1 MNLSLFSAATMLSL
15 TGVLKIIAEIL
26 NAGVAITAIAL
37 AMYALSFDFRDN
49 IARTF
54 VIILAL
60 VAIVFSSD
68 TIANISNSPAI
79 IQAWL
84 QLRWSAMAFL
94 PAAYFYFSDALLT
107 ITGRPSRG
115 RRTLLVRVFMLISLV
130 WAVLIPLRITVG
142 AIAPDANPVAYLI
155 TGPVSVAFGGY
166 YLGVLALSF
175 YNLARAV
182 LRSNTTTTRR
192 RLFYLFIGASA
203 PAVTCVLFL
212 FHGSALF
219 ARNPDFFWLLTILGA
234 VLTGVSLVV
243 IAYVVSF
250 FGLSW
255 TDRAIKSRLFRWLM
269 RGPFVAMMV
278 LGATTVVRRY
288 GLTLGNPYIPYVP
301 VVMVGTVLI
310 LEYFITLLAPRLEKT
325 LFFGADREDLSL
337 IRTLEERM
345 LTEKDL
351 DQFLE
356 IIAASICDQL
366 QVRGAFIAV
375 VENGS
380 VNYFIHAGDRHIMD
394 KLPETS
400 ELIRAVQPEQQS
412 PREMVTLGSFRLIP
426 LAYQQDIEQTRLF
439 GVCGFPDGSA
449 DAFLPEQ
456 LAAVRLL
463 ADRATLALK
472 DRALQLQVLNSLS
485 VLQPEVD
492 YIQELIASSSY
503 NQKGIYRN
511 GSSQVPGEF
520 TDWVKDALTHYWGGP
535 KLTNNPLLNLRLV
548 ETTSENYDGSK
559 TNALRAVLKQAI
571 DQSKP
576 EGDRK
581 FTSDWILYNIL
592 DLKFIQGE
600 KVREVAR
607 KLAMSEA
614 DLYRKQRIALENIA
628 RIVMRQE
635 AELSGKDKHAE
646 SEADAET
653 VGPEELL

>member
-1 MNLSLFSAATMLSL
+1 MLTL
-15 TGVLKIIAEIL
+15 TGVLKIIAQIL

-37 AMYALSFDFRDN
+37 VMYALSFNFRDVV
-49 IARTF
+49 ARTF

-60 VAIVFSSD
+60 VAVVFSSD
-68 TIANISNSPAI
+68 TIANISNSSAI

-84 QLRWSAMAFL
+84 QLRWAGIAFL

-107 ITGRPSRG
+107 LTGKPSRG
-115 RRTLLVRVFMLISLV
+115 RRTWLVRIFMLVSFV
-130 WAVLIPLRITVG
+130 WAVLIPLRVTVG
-142 AIAPDANPVAYLI
+142 PLSQDTAPVAYL
-155 TGPVSVAFGGY
+155 TTNPFTFVFGVY
-166 YLGVLALSF
+166 YLAVFGLSF

-219 ARNPDFFWLLTILGA
+219 TRNPDFFWLLTILGA
-234 VLTGVSLVV
+234 IITGVALIVM
-243 IAYVVSF
+243 AYVVSF

-269 RGPFVAMMV
+269 RGPFVAMTV

-288 GLTLGNPYIPYVP
+288 GLALGDPYIPYVP
-301 VVMVGTVLI
+301 VVMVGTVLV
-310 LEYFITLLAPRLEKT
+310 LEYFITLLAPRLENT
-325 LFFGADREDLSL
+325 IFFGADREDLSL

-375 VENGS
+375 LENGS
-380 VNYFIHAGDRHIMD
+380 VNYIIHAGDRHILD

-400 ELIRAVQPEQQS
+400 ELIRAVQPGGQIS
-412 PREMVTLGSFRLIP
+412 REPVVLGSFRLIP
-426 LAYQQDIEQTRLF
+426 LAYQVDMEQTRLF
-439 GVCGFPDGSA
+439 GVCGFPDGTA
-449 DAFLPEQ
+449 EAFLPEQ
-456 LAAVRLL
+456 MTAVNLL

-472 DRALQLQVLNSLS
+472 DRALQLHVLNSLS

-503 NQKGIYRN
+503 NQKSIYRN
-511 GSSQVPGEF
+511 GSAQVPGEF

-535 KLTNNPLLNLRLV
+535 KLTNNPLLNLPLV
-548 ETTSENYDGSK
+548 KAASENFDGSK
-559 TNALRAVLKQAI
+559 TNALRSVLKQAI
-571 DQSKP
+571 EQSKP
-576 EGDRK
+576 EGERK

-614 DLYRKQRIALENIA
+614 DLYRKQRVALENIA
-628 RIVMRQE
+628 RIILRQE
-635 AELSGKDKHAE
+635 AEITAHENQPVSGSDIPE
-646 SEADAET
+646 NE
-653 VGPEELL
+653 VGNTL

>member
-1 MNLSLFSAATMLSL
+1 MLTL
-15 TGVLKIIAEIL
+15 TGVLKITAQIL

-37 AMYALSFDFRDN
+37 AMYALSFNFRDSV
-49 IARTF
+49 ARTF
-54 VIILAL
+54 MIILAL
-60 VAIVFSSD
+60 VAVVFSSD
-68 TIANISNSPAI
+68 TIANISNSSAI
-79 IQAWL
+79 IQVWL
-84 QLRWSAMAFL
+84 QLRWAGVAFL

-107 ITGRPSRG
+107 LTGRPSRG
-115 RRTLLVRVFMLISLV
+115 RRTWLVRIFLLISLV
-130 WAVLIPLRITVG
+130 WAILIPLRITAGTISPVQV
-142 AIAPDANPVAYLI
+142 PVAYLTTSPI
-155 TGPVSVAFGGY
+155 TFIFGAY
-166 YLGVLALSF
+166 YLAVIGLSF

-234 VLTGVSLVV
+234 IVTGVALIV

-288 GLTLGNPYIPYVP
+288 GLALGDPYIPYVP
-301 VVMVGTVLI
+301 VVMVGTVLV
-310 LEYFITLLAPRLEKT
+310 LEYFITLLAPRLEKA
-325 LFFGADREDLSL
+325 LFFEADREDLSL

-375 VENGS
+375 LENGS
-380 VNYFIHAGDRHIMD
+380 IDYIIHAGDRHILD

-400 ELIRAVQPEQQS
+400 ELIRAVQQS
-412 PREMVTLGSFRLIP
+412 SREPVSLGSFRLIP
-426 LAYQQDIEQTRLF
+426 LVYQVDIEQTRLF
-439 GVCGFPDGSA
+439 GVCGFPDGA
-449 DAFLPEQ
+449 VDAFLPEQ
-456 LAAVRLL
+456 MTAVSLL

-472 DRALQLQVLNSLS
+472 DRALQMQVLNSLS

-492 YIQELIASSSY
+492 YIQELIANSSY
-503 NQKGIYRN
+503 NQKSIYRN
-511 GSSQVPGEF
+511 GSAQVPGEF

-535 KLTNNPLLNLRLV
+535 KLTNNPLLNLQLV
-548 ETTSENYDGSK
+548 QSASENYDGSK

-571 DQSKP
+571 EQSKP

-614 DLYRKQRIALENIA
+614 DLYRKQRVALENIA
-628 RIVMRQE
+628 RIIMRQE
-635 AELSGKDKHAE
+635 AEIPVPDSQTTSEPGVPE
-646 SEADAET
+646 S
-653 VGPEELL
+653 VS

>member
-1 MNLSLFSAATMLSL
+1 MLTL
-15 TGVLKIIAEIL
+15 TGVLKITAQIL
-26 NAGVAITAIAL
+26 NAGVAITTIAL
-37 AMYALSFDFRDN
+37 AMYALSFNFRDSV
-49 IARTF
+49 ARTF
-54 VIILAL
+54 MIILAL
-60 VAIVFSSD
+60 VAVVFSSD
-68 TIANISNSPAI
+68 TIANISNSSAI
-79 IQAWL
+79 IQVWL
-84 QLRWSAMAFL
+84 QLRWAGVAFL

-107 ITGRPSRG
+107 LTGRPSRG
-115 RRTLLVRVFMLISLV
+115 RRTWLVRIFLLISLV
-130 WAVLIPLRITVG
+130 WAILIPLRITAGTISPVQV
-142 AIAPDANPVAYLI
+142 PVAYLTTSPI
-155 TGPVSVAFGGY
+155 TFIFGAY
-166 YLGVLALSF
+166 YLAVIGLSF

-234 VLTGVSLVV
+234 IVTGVALIV

-288 GLTLGNPYIPYVP
+288 GLALGDPYIPYVP
-301 VVMVGTVLI
+301 VVMVGTVLV
-310 LEYFITLLAPRLEKT
+310 LEYFITLLAPRLEKA
-325 LFFGADREDLSL
+325 LFFEADREDLSL

-375 VENGS
+375 LENGS
-380 VNYFIHAGDRHIMD
+380 IDYIIHAGDRHILD

-400 ELIRAVQPEQQS
+400 ELIRAVQQS
-412 PREMVTLGSFRLIP
+412 SREPVSLGSFRLIP
-426 LAYQQDIEQTRLF
+426 LVYQVDIEQTRLF
-439 GVCGFPDGSA
+439 GVCGFPDGA
-449 DAFLPEQ
+449 VDAFLPEQ
-456 LAAVRLL
+456 MTAVSLL

-472 DRALQLQVLNSLS
+472 DRALQMQVLNSLS

-503 NQKGIYRN
+503 NQKSIYRN
-511 GSSQVPGEF
+511 GSAQVPGEF

-535 KLTNNPLLNLRLV
+535 KLTNNPLLNLQLV
-548 ETTSENYDGSK
+548 QSASENYDGSK

-571 DQSKP
+571 EQSKP

-614 DLYRKQRIALENIA
+614 DLYRKQRVALENIA
-628 RIVMRQE
+628 RIIMRQE
-635 AELSGKDKHAE
+635 AEIPVPDSQTTSEPGVPE
-646 SEADAET
+646 S
-653 VGPEELL
+653 VS

>member
-1 MNLSLFSAATMLSL
+1 MLTL
-15 TGVLKIIAEIL
+15 TGVLKITAQIL

-37 AMYALSFDFRDN
+37 AMYALSFNFRDSV
-49 IARTF
+49 ARTF
-54 VIILAL
+54 MIILAL
-60 VAIVFSSD
+60 VAVVFSSD
-68 TIANISNSPAI
+68 TIANISNSSAI
-79 IQAWL
+79 IQVWL
-84 QLRWSAMAFL
+84 QLRWAGVAFL

-107 ITGRPSRG
+107 LTGRPSRG
-115 RRTLLVRVFMLISLV
+115 RRTWLVRIFLLISLV
-130 WAVLIPLRITVG
+130 WAILIPLRITAGTISPVQ
-142 AIAPDANPVAYLI
+142 APVAYLTTSPI
-155 TGPVSVAFGGY
+155 TFIFGAY
-166 YLGVLALSF
+166 YLAVIGLSF

-234 VLTGVSLVV
+234 IVTGVALIV

-288 GLTLGNPYIPYVP
+288 GLALGDPYIPYVP
-301 VVMVGTVLI
+301 VVMVGTVLV
-310 LEYFITLLAPRLEKT
+310 LEYFITLLAPRLEKA
-325 LFFGADREDLSL
+325 LFFEADREDLSL

-375 VENGS
+375 LENGS
-380 VNYFIHAGDRHIMD
+380 IDYIIHAGDRHILD

-400 ELIRAVQPEQQS
+400 ELIRAVQQS
-412 PREMVTLGSFRLIP
+412 SREPVSLGSFRLIP
-426 LAYQQDIEQTRLF
+426 LVYQVDIEQTRLF
-439 GVCGFPDGSA
+439 GVCGFPDGA
-449 DAFLPEQ
+449 VDAFLPEQ
-456 LAAVRLL
+456 MTAVSLL

-472 DRALQLQVLNSLS
+472 DRALQMQVLNSLS

-503 NQKGIYRN
+503 NQKSIYRN
-511 GSSQVPGEF
+511 GSAQVPGEF

-535 KLTNNPLLNLRLV
+535 KLTNNPLLNLQLV
-548 ETTSENYDGSK
+548 QSASENYDGSK

-571 DQSKP
+571 EQSKP

-614 DLYRKQRIALENIA
+614 DLYRKQRVALENIA
-628 RIVMRQE
+628 RIIMRQE
-635 AELSGKDKHAE
+635 AEIPVPDSQTTSEPGVPE
-646 SEADAET
+646 S
-653 VGPEELL
+653 VS

>member
-1 MNLSLFSAATMLSL
+1 MLTL
-15 TGVLKIIAEIL
+15 TGVLKITAQIL

-37 AMYALSFDFRDN
+37 AMYALSFNFRDSV
-49 IARTF
+49 ARTF
-54 VIILAL
+54 MIILAL
-60 VAIVFSSD
+60 VAVVFSSD
-68 TIANISNSPAI
+68 TIANISNSSAI
-79 IQAWL
+79 IQVWL
-84 QLRWSAMAFL
+84 QLRWAGVAFL

-107 ITGRPSRG
+107 LTGRPSRG
-115 RRTLLVRVFMLISLV
+115 RRTWLVRIFLLISLV
-130 WAVLIPLRITVG
+130 WAILIPLRITAGTISPVQAPVPYLTTNPITFIFG
-142 AIAPDANPVAYLI
+142 A
-155 TGPVSVAFGGY
+155 Y
-166 YLGVLALSF
+166 YLAVIGLSF

-234 VLTGVSLVV
+234 IVTGVALIV

-288 GLTLGNPYIPYVP
+288 GLALGDPYIPYVP
-301 VVMVGTVLI
+301 VVMVGTVLV
-310 LEYFITLLAPRLEKT
+310 LEYFITLLAPRLEKA
-325 LFFGADREDLSL
+325 LFFEADREDLSL

-375 VENGS
+375 LENGS
-380 VNYFIHAGDRHIMD
+380 IDYIIHAGDRHILD

-400 ELIRAVQPEQQS
+400 ELIRAVQQS
-412 PREMVTLGSFRLIP
+412 SREPVSLGSFRLIP
-426 LAYQQDIEQTRLF
+426 LVYQVDIEQTRLF
-439 GVCGFPDGSA
+439 GVCGFPDGA
-449 DAFLPEQ
+449 VDAFLPEQ
-456 LAAVRLL
+456 ITAVSLL

-472 DRALQLQVLNSLS
+472 DRALQMQVLNSLS

-492 YIQELIASSSY
+492 YIQELIANSSY
-503 NQKGIYRN
+503 NQKSIYRN
-511 GSSQVPGEF
+511 GSAQVPGEF

-535 KLTNNPLLNLRLV
+535 KLTNNPLLNLQLV
-548 ETTSENYDGSK
+548 QSASENYDGSK

-571 DQSKP
+571 EQSKP

-614 DLYRKQRIALENIA
+614 DLYRKQRVALENIA
-628 RIVMRQE
+628 RIIMRQE
-635 AELSGKDKHAE
+635 AEIPVPDSQTTSEPGVPE
-646 SEADAET
+646 S
-653 VGPEELL
+653 VS

>member
-1 MNLSLFSAATMLSL
+1 MLTL
-15 TGVLKIIAEIL
+15 TGVLKITAQIL

-37 AMYALSFDFRDN
+37 AMYALSFNFRDSV
-49 IARTF
+49 ARTF
-54 VIILAL
+54 MIILAL
-60 VAIVFSSD
+60 VAVVFSSD
-68 TIANISNSPAI
+68 TIANISNSSAI
-79 IQAWL
+79 IQVWL
-84 QLRWSAMAFL
+84 QLRWAGVAFL

-107 ITGRPSRG
+107 LTGRPSRG
-115 RRTLLVRVFMLISLV
+115 RRTWLVRIFLLISLV
-130 WAVLIPLRITVG
+130 WAILIPLRITAGTISPVQAPVPYLTTSPITFIFG
-142 AIAPDANPVAYLI
+142 A
-155 TGPVSVAFGGY
+155 Y
-166 YLGVLALSF
+166 YLAVIGLSF

-234 VLTGVSLVV
+234 IVTGVALIV

-288 GLTLGNPYIPYVP
+288 GLALGDPYIPYVP
-301 VVMVGTVLI
+301 VVMVGTVLV
-310 LEYFITLLAPRLEKT
+310 LEYFITLLAPRLEKA
-325 LFFGADREDLSL
+325 LFFEADREDLSL

-375 VENGS
+375 LENGS
-380 VNYFIHAGDRHIMD
+380 IDYIIHAGDRHILD

-400 ELIRAVQPEQQS
+400 ELIRAVQQS
-412 PREMVTLGSFRLIP
+412 SREPVSLGSFRLIP
-426 LAYQQDIEQTRLF
+426 LVYQVDIEQTRLF
-439 GVCGFPDGSA
+439 GVCGFPDGA
-449 DAFLPEQ
+449 VDAFLPEQ
-456 LAAVRLL
+456 MTAVSLL

-472 DRALQLQVLNSLS
+472 DRALQMQVLNSLS

-492 YIQELIASSSY
+492 YIQELIANSSY
-503 NQKGIYRN
+503 NQKSIYRN
-511 GSSQVPGEF
+511 GSAQVPGEF

-535 KLTNNPLLNLRLV
+535 KLTNNPLLNLQLV
-548 ETTSENYDGSK
+548 QSASENYDGSK

-571 DQSKP
+571 EQSKP

-614 DLYRKQRIALENIA
+614 DLYRKQRVALENIA
-628 RIVMRQE
+628 RIIMRQE
-635 AELSGKDKHAE
+635 AEIPVPDSQTTSEPGVPE
-646 SEADAET
+646 S
-653 VGPEELL
+653 VS

>member
-1 MNLSLFSAATMLSL
+1 MLTL
-15 TGVLKIIAEIL
+15 TGVLKITAQIL

-37 AMYALSFDFRDN
+37 AMYALSFNFRDSV
-49 IARTF
+49 ARTF
-54 VIILAL
+54 MIILAL
-60 VAIVFSSD
+60 VAVVFSSD
-68 TIANISNSPAI
+68 TIANISNSSAI
-79 IQAWL
+79 IQVWL
-84 QLRWSAMAFL
+84 QLRWAGVAFL

-107 ITGRPSRG
+107 LTGRPSRG
-115 RRTLLVRVFMLISLV
+115 RRTWLVRIFLLISLV
-130 WAVLIPLRITVG
+130 WAILIPLRITAGTISPVQAPVPYLTTNPITFIFG
-142 AIAPDANPVAYLI
+142 A
-155 TGPVSVAFGGY
+155 Y
-166 YLGVLALSF
+166 YLAVIGLSF

-234 VLTGVSLVV
+234 IVTGVALIV

-288 GLTLGNPYIPYVP
+288 GLALGDPYIPYVP
-301 VVMVGTVLI
+301 VVMVGTVLV
-310 LEYFITLLAPRLEKT
+310 LEYFITLLAPRLEKA
-325 LFFGADREDLSL
+325 LFFEADREDLSL

-375 VENGS
+375 LENGS
-380 VNYFIHAGDRHIMD
+380 IDYIIHAGDRHILD

-400 ELIRAVQPEQQS
+400 ELIRAVQQS
-412 PREMVTLGSFRLIP
+412 SREPVSLGSFRLIP
-426 LAYQQDIEQTRLF
+426 LVYQVDIEQTRLF
-439 GVCGFPDGSA
+439 GVCGFPDGA
-449 DAFLPEQ
+449 VDAFLPEQ
-456 LAAVRLL
+456 MTAVSLL

-472 DRALQLQVLNSLS
+472 DRALQMQVLNSLS

-503 NQKGIYRN
+503 NQKSIYRN
-511 GSSQVPGEF
+511 GSAQVPGEF

-535 KLTNNPLLNLRLV
+535 KLTNNPLLNLQLV
-548 ETTSENYDGSK
+548 QSASENYDGSK

-571 DQSKP
+571 EQSKP

-614 DLYRKQRIALENIA
+614 DLYRKQRVALENIA
-628 RIVMRQE
+628 RIIMRQE
-635 AELSGKDKHAE
+635 AEIPVPYSQTTSEPGVPE
-646 SEADAET
+646 S
-653 VGPEELL
+653 VS

>member
-1 MNLSLFSAATMLSL
+1 MLTL
-15 TGVLKIIAEIL
+15 TGVLKITAQIL

-37 AMYALSFDFRDN
+37 AMYALSFNFRDSV
-49 IARTF
+49 ARTF
-54 VIILAL
+54 MIILAL
-60 VAIVFSSD
+60 VAVVFSSD
-68 TIANISNSPAI
+68 TIANISNSSAI
-79 IQAWL
+79 IQVWL
-84 QLRWSAMAFL
+84 QLRWAGVAFL

-107 ITGRPSRG
+107 LTGRPSRG
-115 RRTLLVRVFMLISLV
+115 RRTWLVRIFLLISLV
-130 WAVLIPLRITVG
+130 WAILIPLRITAGTISPVQV
-142 AIAPDANPVAYLI
+142 PVAYLTTNPI
-155 TGPVSVAFGGY
+155 TFIFGAY
-166 YLGVLALSF
+166 YLAVIGLSF

-234 VLTGVSLVV
+234 IVTGVALIV

-288 GLTLGNPYIPYVP
+288 GLALGDPYIPYVP
-301 VVMVGTVLI
+301 VVMVGTVLV
-310 LEYFITLLAPRLEKT
+310 LEYFITLLAPRLEKA
-325 LFFGADREDLSL
+325 LFFEADREDLSL

-375 VENGS
+375 LENGS
-380 VNYFIHAGDRHIMD
+380 IDYIIHAGDRHILD

-400 ELIRAVQPEQQS
+400 ELIRAVQQS
-412 PREMVTLGSFRLIP
+412 SREPVSLGSFRLIP
-426 LAYQQDIEQTRLF
+426 LVYQVDIEQTRLF
-439 GVCGFPDGSA
+439 GVCGFPDGA
-449 DAFLPEQ
+449 VDAFLPEQ
-456 LAAVRLL
+456 MTAVSLL

-472 DRALQLQVLNSLS
+472 DRALQMQVLNSLS

-503 NQKGIYRN
+503 NQKSIYRN
-511 GSSQVPGEF
+511 GSAQVPGEF

-535 KLTNNPLLNLRLV
+535 KLTNNPLLNLQLV
-548 ETTSENYDGSK
+548 QSASENYDGSK

-571 DQSKP
+571 EQSKP

-614 DLYRKQRIALENIA
+614 DLYRKQRVALENIA
-628 RIVMRQE
+628 RIIMRQE
-635 AELSGKDKHAE
+635 AEIPVPDSQTTSEPGVPE
-646 SEADAET
+646 S
-653 VGPEELL
+653 VS

>member
-1 MNLSLFSAATMLSL
+1 MLTL
-15 TGVLKIIAEIL
+15 TGVLKITAQIL

-37 AMYALSFDFRDN
+37 AMYALSFNFRDSV
-49 IARTF
+49 ARTF
-54 VIILAL
+54 MIILAL
-60 VAIVFSSD
+60 VAVVFSSD
-68 TIANISNSPAI
+68 TIANISNSSAI
-79 IQAWL
+79 IQVWL
-84 QLRWSAMAFL
+84 QLRWAGVAFL

-107 ITGRPSRG
+107 LTGRPSRG
-115 RRTLLVRVFMLISLV
+115 RRTWLVRIFLLISLV
-130 WAVLIPLRITVG
+130 WAILIPLRITAGTISPVQV
-142 AIAPDANPVAYLI
+142 PVAYLTTSPI
-155 TGPVSVAFGGY
+155 TFIFGAY
-166 YLGVLALSF
+166 YLAVIGLSF

-234 VLTGVSLVV
+234 IVTGVALIV

-288 GLTLGNPYIPYVP
+288 GLALGDPYIPYVP
-301 VVMVGTVLI
+301 VVMVGTVLV
-310 LEYFITLLAPRLEKT
+310 LEYFITLLAPRLEKA
-325 LFFGADREDLSL
+325 LFFEADREDLSL

-375 VENGS
+375 LENGS
-380 VNYFIHAGDRHIMD
+380 IDYIIHAGDRHILD

-400 ELIRAVQPEQQS
+400 ELIRAVQQS
-412 PREMVTLGSFRLIP
+412 SREPVSLGSFRLIP
-426 LAYQQDIEQTRLF
+426 LVYQVDIEQTRLF
-439 GVCGFPDGSA
+439 GVCGFPDGA
-449 DAFLPEQ
+449 VDAFLPEQ
-456 LAAVRLL
+456 MTAVSLL

-472 DRALQLQVLNSLS
+472 DRALQMQVLNSLS

-492 YIQELIASSSY
+492 YIQELIANSSY
-503 NQKGIYRN
+503 NQKSIYRN
-511 GSSQVPGEF
+511 GSAQVPGEF
-520 TDWVKDALTHYWGGP
+520 TDWVKDALTHYWGGA
-535 KLTNNPLLNLRLV
+535 KLTNTPLLNLQLV
-548 ETTSENYDGSK
+548 QSASENYDGSK

-571 DQSKP
+571 EQSKP

-614 DLYRKQRIALENIA
+614 DLYRKQRVALENIA
-628 RIVMRQE
+628 RIIMRQE
-635 AELSGKDKHAE
+635 AEIPVPDSQTTSEPGVPE
-646 SEADAET
+646 S
-653 VGPEELL
+653 VS

>member
-1 MNLSLFSAATMLSL
+1 M
-15 TGVLKIIAEIL
+15 
-26 NAGVAITAIAL
+26 
-37 AMYALSFDFRDN
+37 
-49 IARTF
+49 
-54 VIILAL
+54 IILAL
-60 VAIVFSSD
+60 VAVVFSSD
-68 TIANISNSPAI
+68 TIANISNSSAI
-79 IQAWL
+79 IQVWL
-84 QLRWSAMAFL
+84 QLRWAGVAFL

-107 ITGRPSRG
+107 LTGRPSRG
-115 RRTLLVRVFMLISLV
+115 RRTWLVRIFLLISLV
-130 WAVLIPLRITVG
+130 WAILIPLRITAGTISPVQV
-142 AIAPDANPVAYLI
+142 PVAYLTTSPI
-155 TGPVSVAFGGY
+155 TFIFGAY
-166 YLGVLALSF
+166 YLAVIGLSF

-234 VLTGVSLVV
+234 IVTGVALIV

-288 GLTLGNPYIPYVP
+288 GLALGDPYIPYVP
-301 VVMVGTVLI
+301 VVMVGTVLV
-310 LEYFITLLAPRLEKT
+310 LEYFITLLAPRLEKA
-325 LFFGADREDLSL
+325 LFFEADREDLSL

-375 VENGS
+375 LENGS
-380 VNYFIHAGDRHIMD
+380 IDYIIHAGDRHILD

-400 ELIRAVQPEQQS
+400 ELIRAVQQS
-412 PREMVTLGSFRLIP
+412 SREPVSLGSFRLIP
-426 LAYQQDIEQTRLF
+426 LVYQVDIEQTRLF
-439 GVCGFPDGSA
+439 GVCGFPDGA
-449 DAFLPEQ
+449 VDAFLPEQ
-456 LAAVRLL
+456 MTAVSLL

-472 DRALQLQVLNSLS
+472 DRALQMQVLNSLS

-492 YIQELIASSSY
+492 YIQELIANSSY
-503 NQKGIYRN
+503 NQKSIYRN
-511 GSSQVPGEF
+511 GSAQVPGEF

-535 KLTNNPLLNLRLV
+535 KLTNNPLLNLQLV
-548 ETTSENYDGSK
+548 QSASENYDGSK

-571 DQSKP
+571 EQSKP

-614 DLYRKQRIALENIA
+614 DLYRKQRVALENIA
-628 RIVMRQE
+628 RIIMRQE
-635 AELSGKDKHAE
+635 AEIPVPDSQTTSEPGVPE
-646 SEADAET
+646 S
-653 VGPEELL
+653 VS

>member
-1 MNLSLFSAATMLSL
+1 MLTL
-15 TGVLKIIAEIL
+15 TGVLKITAQIL

-37 AMYALSFDFRDN
+37 AMYALSFNFRDSV
-49 IARTF
+49 ARTF
-54 VIILAL
+54 MIILAL
-60 VAIVFSSD
+60 VAVVFSSD
-68 TIANISNSPAI
+68 TIANISNSSAI
-79 IQAWL
+79 IQVWL
-84 QLRWSAMAFL
+84 QLRWAGVAFL

-107 ITGRPSRG
+107 LTGRPSRG
-115 RRTLLVRVFMLISLV
+115 RRTWLVRIFLLISLV
-130 WAVLIPLRITVG
+130 WAILIPLRITAGTISPVQ
-142 AIAPDANPVAYLI
+142 APVAYLTTSPI
-155 TGPVSVAFGGY
+155 TFIFGAY
-166 YLGVLALSF
+166 YLAVIGLSF

-234 VLTGVSLVV
+234 IVTGVALIV

-288 GLTLGNPYIPYVP
+288 GLALGDPYIPYVP
-301 VVMVGTVLI
+301 VVMVGTVLV
-310 LEYFITLLAPRLEKT
+310 LEYFITLLAPRLEKA
-325 LFFGADREDLSL
+325 LFFEADREDLSL

-375 VENGS
+375 LENGS
-380 VNYFIHAGDRHIMD
+380 IDYIIHAGDRHILD

-400 ELIRAVQPEQQS
+400 ELIRAVQQS
-412 PREMVTLGSFRLIP
+412 SREPVSLGSFRLIP
-426 LAYQQDIEQTRLF
+426 LVYQVDIEQTRLF
-439 GVCGFPDGSA
+439 GVCGFPDGA
-449 DAFLPEQ
+449 VDAFLPEQ
-456 LAAVRLL
+456 MTAVSLL

-472 DRALQLQVLNSLS
+472 DRALQMQVLNSLS

-492 YIQELIASSSY
+492 YIQELIANSSY
-503 NQKGIYRN
+503 NQKSIYRN
-511 GSSQVPGEF
+511 GSAQVPGEF

-535 KLTNNPLLNLRLV
+535 KLTNNPLLNLQLV
-548 ETTSENYDGSK
+548 QSASENYDGSK

-571 DQSKP
+571 EQSKP

-614 DLYRKQRIALENIA
+614 DLYRKQRVALENIA
-628 RIVMRQE
+628 RIIMRQE
-635 AELSGKDKHAE
+635 AEIPVPDSQTTSEPGVPE
-646 SEADAET
+646 S
-653 VGPEELL
+653 VS

>member
-1 MNLSLFSAATMLSL
+1 MLTL
-15 TGVLKIIAEIL
+15 TGVLKITAQIL
-26 NAGVAITAIAL
+26 NAGVAITTIAL
-37 AMYALSFDFRDN
+37 AMYALSFNFRDSV
-49 IARTF
+49 ARTF
-54 VIILAL
+54 MIILAL
-60 VAIVFSSD
+60 VAVVFSSD
-68 TIANISNSPAI
+68 TIANISNSSAI
-79 IQAWL
+79 IQVWL
-84 QLRWSAMAFL
+84 QLRWAGVAFL

-107 ITGRPSRG
+107 LTGRPSRG
-115 RRTLLVRVFMLISLV
+115 RRTWLVRIFLLISLV
-130 WAVLIPLRITVG
+130 WAILIPLRITAGTISPVQV
-142 AIAPDANPVAYLI
+142 PVAYLTTSPI
-155 TGPVSVAFGGY
+155 TFIFGAY
-166 YLGVLALSF
+166 YLAVIGLSF

-234 VLTGVSLVV
+234 IVTGVALIV

-288 GLTLGNPYIPYVP
+288 GLALGDPYIPYVP
-301 VVMVGTVLI
+301 VVMVGTVLV
-310 LEYFITLLAPRLEKT
+310 LEYFITLLAPRLEKA
-325 LFFGADREDLSL
+325 LFFEADREDLSL

-375 VENGS
+375 LENGS
-380 VNYFIHAGDRHIMD
+380 IDYIIHAGDRHILD

-400 ELIRAVQPEQQS
+400 ELIRAVQQS
-412 PREMVTLGSFRLIP
+412 SREPVSLGSFRLIP
-426 LAYQQDIEQTRLF
+426 LVYQVDIEQTRLF
-439 GVCGFPDGSA
+439 GVCGFPDGA
-449 DAFLPEQ
+449 VDAFLPEQ
-456 LAAVRLL
+456 MTAVSLL

-472 DRALQLQVLNSLS
+472 DRALQMQVLNSLS

-492 YIQELIASSSY
+492 YIQELIANSSY
-503 NQKGIYRN
+503 NQKSIYRN
-511 GSSQVPGEF
+511 GSAQVPGEF

-535 KLTNNPLLNLRLV
+535 KLTNNPLLNLQLV
-548 ETTSENYDGSK
+548 QSASENYDGSK

-571 DQSKP
+571 EQSKP

-614 DLYRKQRIALENIA
+614 DLYRKQRVALENIA
-628 RIVMRQE
+628 RIIMRQE
-635 AELSGKDKHAE
+635 AEIPVPDSQTTSEPGVPE
-646 SEADAET
+646 S
-653 VGPEELL
+653 VS

>member
-1 MNLSLFSAATMLSL
+1 MLTL
-15 TGVLKIIAEIL
+15 TGVLKITAQIL

-37 AMYALSFDFRDN
+37 AMYALSFNFRDSV
-49 IARTF
+49 ARTF
-54 VIILAL
+54 MIILAL
-60 VAIVFSSD
+60 VAVVFSSD
-68 TIANISNSPAI
+68 TIANISNSSAI
-79 IQAWL
+79 IQVWL
-84 QLRWSAMAFL
+84 QLRWAGVAFL

-107 ITGRPSRG
+107 LTGRPSRG
-115 RRTLLVRVFMLISLV
+115 RRTWLVRIFLLISLV
-130 WAVLIPLRITVG
+130 WAILIPLRITAGTISPVQV
-142 AIAPDANPVAYLI
+142 PVAYLTTSPI
-155 TGPVSVAFGGY
+155 TFIFGAY
-166 YLGVLALSF
+166 YLAVIGLSF

-234 VLTGVSLVV
+234 IVTGVALIV

-288 GLTLGNPYIPYVP
+288 GLALGDPYIPYVP
-301 VVMVGTVLI
+301 VVMVGTVLV
-310 LEYFITLLAPRLEKT
+310 LEYFITLLAPRLEKA
-325 LFFGADREDLSL
+325 LFFEADREDLSL

-375 VENGS
+375 LENGS
-380 VNYFIHAGDRHIMD
+380 IDYIIHAGDRHILD

-400 ELIRAVQPEQQS
+400 ELIRAVQQS
-412 PREMVTLGSFRLIP
+412 SREPVSLGSFRLIP
-426 LAYQQDIEQTRLF
+426 LVYQVDIEQTRLF
-439 GVCGFPDGSA
+439 GVCGFPDGA
-449 DAFLPEQ
+449 VDAFLPEQ
-456 LAAVRLL
+456 MTAVSLL

-472 DRALQLQVLNSLS
+472 DRALQMQVLNSLS

-503 NQKGIYRN
+503 NQKSIYRN
-511 GSSQVPGEF
+511 GSAQVPGEF

-535 KLTNNPLLNLRLV
+535 KLTNNPLLNLQLV
-548 ETTSENYDGSK
+548 QSASENYDGSK

-571 DQSKP
+571 EQSKP

-614 DLYRKQRIALENIA
+614 DLYRKQRVALENIA
-628 RIVMRQE
+628 RIIMRQE
-635 AELSGKDKHAE
+635 AEIPVPDSQTTSEPGVPE
-646 SEADAET
+646 S
-653 VGPEELL
+653 VS